1 MSERLVAVV
10 ALFCLCL
17 LMHEGWKVSNWALCV
32 GITGLD
38 VWKDPVFVRTHP
50 CLFLC
55 CCFLFF
61 FLIAPF
67 LSPMSVL
74 FTSSFALTS
83 CSALQPSSP
92 GDYYSS
98 VDGDLKVE
106 LTEKLLIL
114 DKERDNGPANTEV
127 CISLTLVTHLA
138 L

>member
-1 MSERLVAVV
+1 
-10 ALFCLCL
+10 
-17 LMHEGWKVSNWALCV
+17 MHEGWTVSNWAVCV

-38 VWKDPVFVRTHP
+38 VWKDCVFVRTHP

-55 CCFLFF
+55 CCVFSFL
-61 FLIAPF
+61 LAPF
-67 LSPMSVL
+67 LSPVSVL
-74 FTSSFALTS
+74 FASSFALTS

-98 VDGDLKVE
+98 VDSDLKVE

-114 DKERDNGPANTEV
+114 DKEGDNRPANTEV
-127 CISLTLVTHLA
+127 CTSLTLVTHLA